1 VYLAIISS
9 AEDPNALDDRR
20 SAIAAQLGSGRATH
34 VVLEQGACF
43 TGIPVRYADRYILAV
58 WDAAPDS
65 VHTDIAAA
73 GVGVEWSGKALVTC
87 LD

>member
-1 VYLAIISS
+1 MYLAIISS
-9 AEDPNALDDRR
+9 ANDPNALDDLR
-20 SAIAAQLGSGRATH
+20 SAIAARLGSDRATH
-34 VVLEQGACF
+34 VVLEQGACY

-58 WDAAPDS
+58 WDAAPGS

-73 GVGVEWSGKALVTC
+73 DVGVEWSGKALVTC